1 MQSVAR
7 PAKKKRNMTK
17 DEILRKHK
25 QYLFPSISTYFAE
38 PLVTDHASMQYLWD
52 VEGNKYLDF
61 FGGIVTI
68 SVGHTNPR
76 VTSKVKAQIDRLQHA
91 STMFPNEAIV
101 ALAEKIAQITPG
113 EISQSFFSN
122 SGTEANETA
131 VQIARM
137 HTGNYEVVALRHGYS
152 GRSQLAQSLTGHGT
166 WRKSLPSGAHGVVHA
181 LNPYCYRCPFG
192 MKPTECGIEC
202 AKDVE
207 AVIQTTTSGQIAA
220 FIAEPIQGVG
230 GFITPPKEY
239 FKIVFNI
246 VKQYGGVFISD
257 EVQTGW
263 GRTGK
268 KWFGIEQWEV
278 YPDIITSAKGMAN
291 GMPVG
296 LTATRPEIAASFQG
310 LQISTFGGNP
320 VVSVAAKATID
331 LIEEDRLMDNAEIVG
346 NYFRQGLES
355 LQEKHDLIGD
365 VRGMGLMQAI
375 ELVKDRKT
383 KAVAPQETVQFM
395 EECRKHGLLV
405 GKGGLYGNVIRMSP
419 PLNIAKSD
427 VDEAIRIMD
436 ESLSAVRQPAV
447 AAAR

>member
-1 MQSVAR
+1 
-7 PAKKKRNMTK
+7 MTK
-17 DEILRKHK
+17 DEIIRKHK
-25 QYLFPSISTYFAE
+25 QYLFPSITTYYAE

-52 VEGNKYLDF
+52 VDGNKYLDF

-76 VTSKVKAQIDRLQHA
+76 VTSKIKAQTDKLQHA
-91 STMFPNEAIV
+91 STLFPNEAVV

-131 VQIARM
+131 IQLARM
-137 HTGNYEVVALRHGYS
+137 YTGNYEVVALRHGYS
-152 GRSQLAQSLTGHGT
+152 GRSLLAQSLTGHGT
-166 WRKSLPSGAHGVVHA
+166 WRRSLPVASSGIVHA
-181 LNPYCYRCPFG
+181 LNPYCYRCPLG
-192 MKPTECGIEC
+192 LKPTECGVEC

-239 FKIVFNI
+239 FKIVFKI
-246 VKQYGGVFISD
+246 VKQYGGLFISD
-257 EVQTGW
+257 EVQTAW

-278 YPDIITSAKGMAN
+278 YPDIITSAKGLAN
-291 GMPVG
+291 GLPVG
-296 LTATRPEIAASFQG
+296 LTATRPEIAASFKG

-320 VVSVAAKATID
+320 VTSVAAKATID
-331 LIEEDRLMDNAEIVG
+331 LIEEDRLMDNAEVVG

-355 LQEKHDLIGD
+355 LNEKHDLIGD
-365 VRGMGLMQAI
+365 VRGMGLMQAL
-375 ELVKDRKT
+375 EFVKDRKT
-383 KAVAPQETVQFM
+383 KEVAPQETNQFM
-395 EECRKHGLLV
+395 EECRRGGLLV

-427 VDEAIRIMD
+427 VDEAIRVMD
-436 ESLSAVRQPAV
+436 NALSAVRQPA
-447 AAAR
+447 AMAAR